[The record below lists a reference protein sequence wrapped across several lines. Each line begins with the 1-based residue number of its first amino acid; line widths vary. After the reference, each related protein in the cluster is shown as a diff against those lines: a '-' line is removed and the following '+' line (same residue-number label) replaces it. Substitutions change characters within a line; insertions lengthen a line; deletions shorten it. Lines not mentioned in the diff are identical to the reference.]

1 MQRAN
6 APLNSPYATENN
18 QGPKK
23 MARNSIYENWPE
35 ICENC
40 SM

>member
-18 QGPKK
+18 QGHKK
-23 MARNSIYENWPE
+23 MNEGVSF
-35 ICENC
+35 
-40 SM
+40 